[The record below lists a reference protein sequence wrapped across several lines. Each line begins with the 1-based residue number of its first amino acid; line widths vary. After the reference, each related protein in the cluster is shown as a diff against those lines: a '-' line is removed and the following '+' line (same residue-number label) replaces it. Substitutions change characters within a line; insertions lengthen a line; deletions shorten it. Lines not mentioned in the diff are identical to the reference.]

1 MSEKN
6 NDDDFPPTQAAP
18 PPPPEPPPVKPVRAR
33 RESRAAAAPPA
44 AEAFESVEQMGP
56 PSWKENPLIW
66 IALVVAM
73 FLAVPLLANMSGRD
87 GAATKR
93 VPAAAAASAPAEDTA
108 AVEAPVAAPA
118 APSIVPANAPP
129 SPPAALKSDAPPV
142 MRAQATDPTRQ
153 MVTKCYEKGRVVYT
167 QTGACT
173 GSMSAVP
180 IDTGKNVVGPSSGAP
195 APAGGSR

>member
-1 MSEKN
+1 MSDKN

-18 PPPPEPPPVKPVRAR
+18 PPPPEPPPKPARPR
-33 RESRAAAAPPA
+33 REARAAAAPQT
-44 AEAFESVEQMGP
+44 AEAFEAVEQMGP

-73 FLAVPLLANMSGRD
+73 FLAVPLLASMSTRG
-87 GAATKR
+87 GTPAKR
-93 VPAAAAASAPAEDTA
+93 PPAAAAASAPVEDVSPA
-108 AVEAPVAAPA
+108 AAPIA
-118 APSIVPANAPP
+118 APPTATVVPANTAP
-129 SPPAALKSDAPPV
+129 SPPAAFASDVPPA

-180 IDTGKNVVGPSSGAP
+180 IDTGKNVVGPGTGAP